1 MVLREN
7 FVRMFVI
14 LTHFWLLLEIQL
26 SCLLVLLLVCFIR
39 KCSLGFVFGKYYISF
54 HLQWHFMFSLIQI
67 LLVLEV
73 YLPGLSFLT
82 DNAMKYYLFSY
93 IIKLLNCRRDVW

>member
-1 MVLREN
+1 MSRTVLREN

-39 KCSLGFVFGKYYISF
+39 KCSLGFVFGKHYISF
-54 HLQWHFMFSLIQI
+54 HLQWHFLFSLIQV

-82 DNAMKYYLFSY
+82 DNAMKYYCIQLHY
-93 IIKLLNCRRDVW
+93 KIIKL